1 MLLGLALLQ
10 TSNSPFFTILG
21 VQADLVLVAV
31 IGWSILRGLGE
42 GLVWAVIGGAALVL
56 LSGGPFGAATIALIT
71 TCLLASL
78 GYGRVFGGQV
88 VIPLA
93 ITFPLSLVYYVVYA
107 MLLSVLNHPV
117 DWLLAL
123 SDVILPA
130 SLLNIAAMFLVF
142 PFLRLLHRR
151 TGREEI
157 SW

>member
-1 MLLGLALLQ
+1 LLGLALLQ
-10 TSNSPFFTILG
+10 TSIGPFFTILG
-21 VQADLVLVAV
+21 VQVDLVLVAV
-31 IGWSILRGLGE
+31 IGWTILRGLGE
-42 GLVWAVIGGAALVL
+42 GLVWAVIGGAALDL
-56 LSGGPFGAATIALIT
+56 LSGGPFGVATTALIIT
-71 TCLLASL
+71 GLLASL
-78 GYGRVFGGQV
+78 GYGRVFGGQL

-93 ITFPLSLVYYVVYA
+93 ITFPLSLVYYIVYVV
-107 MLLSVLNHPV
+107 LLSMLNDPV

>member
-1 MLLGLALLQ
+1 
-10 TSNSPFFTILG
+10 
-21 VQADLVLVAV
+21 
-31 IGWSILRGLGE
+31 
-42 GLVWAVIGGAALVL
+42 LVWAVIGGAALDL

-71 TCLLASL
+71 TSLLSSL
-78 GYGRVFGGQV
+78 GYGRVFGGQL

-130 SLLNIAAMFLVF
+130 SLLNIVAMFLMF

>member
-1 MLLGLALLQ
+1 VLLGLALIQ
-10 TSNSPFFTILG
+10 TSIGPFFTILG
-21 VQADLVLVAV
+21 VRADLVLVAV
-31 IGWSILRGLGE
+31 IGWTILRGPGE
-42 GLVWAVIGGAALVL
+42 GLVWAIVGGAALDL
-56 LSGGPFGAATIALIT
+56 LSGGPFGVATIALIIT
-71 TCLLASL
+71 SLLASL
-78 GYGRVFGGQV
+78 GYGRVFGARL

-107 MLLSVLNHPV
+107 VLLSVLNRPV

-142 PFLRLLHRR
+142 PLLRLLHRK

-157 SW
+157 RW